1 MKKNIPL
8 TIESLSDADEIEC
21 LITSTRQI
29 EAILRDIAETGT
41 NVALYYNAKREFVMT
56 TVLDLDEDGLWVEP
70 ANSSTENHHI
80 TESRKITLVSSH
92 KQVKVQFAV
101 DAATRVTYDGQPA
114 LFLPMPATLYR
125 LQRREFYRLSLPPTE
140 HLRCLINIK
149 KSAAGDAQDDDATP
163 MEMTVVD
170 IEVPAADISGGGIG
184 LICMEGEFDFE
195 PGVTYPDCRID
206 LPEAGAIQVTILV
219 KNIIPLYKN
228 KFGKTLKRIG
238 CEFVDIDGKTSGKLQ
253 RFITDKQRFM
263 AMNSLTM

>member
-8 TIESLSDADEIEC
+8 TVENLSDADETEC
-21 LITSTRQI
+21 LITSTKQI
-29 EAILRDIAETGT
+29 EAILRDIAESGA
-41 NVALYYNAKREFVMT
+41 NVALYYNAKREFIMT
-56 TVLDLDEDGLWVEP
+56 TVLDLDQDGLWIEP

-92 KQVKVQFAV
+92 KQVKVQCV
-101 DAATRVTYDGQPA
+101 MNAATRVTYDGQPA
-114 LFLPMPATLYR
+114 LFLPMPTSLYR
-125 LQRREFYRLSLPPTE
+125 LQRREFFRLSLPPTE
-140 HLRCLINIK
+140 HLRCLINIEK
-149 KSAAGDAQDDDATP
+149 PGAGNAQGDDAKP
-163 MEMTVVD
+163 LEMTVVD
-170 IEVPAADISGGGIG
+170 LEVPAADISGGGIG

-195 PGVTYPDCRID
+195 PGKTYPDCRID
-206 LPEAGAIQVTILV
+206 LPEADSIQVTIIV

-228 KFGKTLKRIG
+228 KFGKTLKRVG